1 MPDIAD
7 IFSPDG
13 ALAARLP
20 GFSYRAAQQEMATLV
35 AEALASGKNAA
46 IEAGTGIGKTFAY
59 LVPVLVSGRRA
70 IVSTGTRTLQDQLFA
85 RDLPLLGALLGRPAR
100 VALLKGRNN
109 YLCWHRLEA
118 ALHDGARDAAT
129 LAELRAIANWG
140 RASAR
145 GDLTELEDL
154 EDDDSLRG
162 VITSTVDNCLGQRC
176 EFYDRCFVA
185 AARREAQAADVVI
198 VNHHLLLADLAL
210 KEGGFGELLPGADAV
225 IVDEAHQLPDVAQ
238 QFFGLSAS
246 ARELESLLRDV
257 LAESRAAGV
266 AGDVDD
272 ALSEASRAVLDV
284 RRFAMSLEPGRLPW
298 AAAPPALRDAL
309 PDVRSALD
317 SLRECL
323 DGLADASAGL
333 ASCAQR
339 CADAA
344 ARVRFIAAADPGDG
358 LRWIEVSASNIAAH
372 WTPLDVGA
380 ALAARIEAQGGAWVF
395 ASATLAVGDDFGHFL
410 RRVGVD
416 AQITRVLPS
425 PFDYER
431 NARLYVPEALPDP
444 GDELY
449 VEQLMIAVWPLIDA
463 ARGGAFLLFTS
474 YRALNRAEAWLARRT
489 PPGRV
494 LVQGR
499 GSRSELLNEFRGD
512 GNAILL
518 GTGSFWQ
525 GVDVRGPA
533 LRLVMI
539 DKLPF
544 ASPSDPLVQARIES
558 IRRAGGDAFTEFQL
572 PQAVLALKQGVGRLI
587 RDFDDRGLIVLGDP
601 RLRSRG
607 YGRLFLASL
616 PPMPVLE
623 EPDAALAFAAS
634 LAEPAAVARAAA
646 SAS

>member
-1 MPDIAD
+1 MLDIAD

-35 AEALASGKNAA
+35 AEALARGKNAA

-85 RDLPLLGALLGRPAR
+85 RDLPLLGALLGRPSR

-109 YLCWHRLEA
+109 YLCWHRLEG
-118 ALHDGARDAAT
+118 ALQDGTRDAVT
-129 LAELRAIANWG
+129 LAELRAISNWG
-140 RASAR
+140 RASVR
-145 GDLTELEDL
+145 GDLTELQDL

-162 VITSTVDNCLGQRC
+162 TISSTVDNCLGQRC

-185 AARREAQAADVVI
+185 AARREAQKADVVI

-225 IVDEAHQLPDVAQ
+225 IVDEAHQLPDVAR

-246 ARELESLLRDV
+246 TRELESLLRDV
-257 LAESRAAGV
+257 VSESRAAGV
-266 AGDVDD
+266 AVDID
-272 ALSEASRAVLDV
+272 EATSAASSAVLAL
-284 RRFAMSLEPGRLPW
+284 RRIAMSLESGRLPW
-298 AAAPPALRDAL
+298 AASPTALRDGL
-309 PDVRSALD
+309 PDVRRALE
-317 SLRECL
+317 SLQEVL
-323 DGLADASAGL
+323 AGLADVSPGL
-333 ASCAQR
+333 ASCVQR

-344 ARVRFIAAADPGDG
+344 ARVRFIAAADPNDG
-358 LRWIEVSASNIAAH
+358 LRWVEVSTSGVAAH

-380 ALAARIEAQGGAWVF
+380 ALAARIEAQGGTWVF
-395 ASATLAVGDDFGHFL
+395 ASATLAVGDDFSHFL
-410 RRVGVD
+410 HRVGVD

-444 GDELY
+444 ADELY
-449 VEQLMIAVWPLIDA
+449 VEQLMNAVWPLIDA

-474 YRALNRAEAWLARRT
+474 YRALKRAEVWLARRT

-499 GSRSELLNEFRGD
+499 GSRSELLNEFRSD

-544 ASPSDPLVQARIES
+544 AVPSDPLVQARIES

-587 RDFDDRGLIVLGDP
+587 RDFDDRGLVVLGDP

-634 LAEPAAVARAAA
+634 LVAPAPGPRIAV
-646 SAS
+646 SVS